1 VLILIFL
8 YFNLI
13 LIFALGYLASTAEEF
28 ATKIANVFSLSEEEY
43 KNIQI
48 NARENVIGKFS
59 ESVFQ
64 ELILNLLDPILQES
78 NS

>member
-1 VLILIFL
+1 MDIVIPYNDNIT
-8 YFNLI
+8 
-13 LIFALGYLASTAEEF
+13 GYLASTPEEF

-43 KNIQI
+43 KNVQI

-64 ELILNLLDPILQES
+64 ESISNLLGPILQE
-78 NS
+78 NNN